1 MDKTRENVNDTE
13 IDLSAVFTMIGKHI
27 IPIILV
33 TILFGVGAYLGTN
46 FFIPKQYKAS
56 ATLIVNNKVNS
67 TTTGGGISS
76 NEIVAAQN
84 LAEVYSIIIKSD
96 SVLEPVIEKMELD
109 MTVEQL
115 SNSITVSSVNSTQ
128 IIEVS
133 IKSTDPNFAKKVI
146 ANVVKVAKPVILDKV
161 EAGSVKVIDEA
172 KIANNGNPVG
182 PNAKKNA
189 FIGALAGLV
198 LAILVLFI
206 KEFFNKKFKTE
217 NDVINTLNLPLLGV
231 IPQVDGKEFG
241 K

>member
-1 MDKTRENVNDTE
+1 MDKNKDFFKETE
-13 IDLSAVFTMIGKHI
+13 IDISAVFKMIGKHI
-27 IPIILV
+27 VPIILV
-33 TILFGVGAYLGTN
+33 TILFGAAAYIGTD
-46 FFIPKQYKAS
+46 FLIPKQYKAS
-56 ATLIVNNKVNS
+56 ATLIVNNKVNAS
-67 TTTGGGISS
+67 TTGGGISS
-76 NEIVAAQN
+76 NEIQAAQN

-96 SVLEPVIEKMELD
+96 SVLEPVIEKMELN
-109 MTVEQL
+109 MSVEQL
-115 SNSITVSSVNSTQ
+115 SNAISVSSVNSTQ

-133 IKSTDPNFAKKVI
+133 IKSTDPSFAKKVI

-182 PNAKKNA
+182 PNSKKNA
-189 FIGALAGLV
+189 VIGALAGFVLV
-198 LAILVLFI
+198 LLIVFI

-217 NDVINTLNLPLLGV
+217 NDVTNILNLPLIGV